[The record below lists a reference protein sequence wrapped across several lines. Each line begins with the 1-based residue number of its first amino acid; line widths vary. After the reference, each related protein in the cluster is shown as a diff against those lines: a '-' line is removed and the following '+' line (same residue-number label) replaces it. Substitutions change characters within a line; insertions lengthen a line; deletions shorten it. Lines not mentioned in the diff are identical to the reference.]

1 MNNNLINET
10 FNKHLNLLRNKLKLT
25 EGEMDS
31 PPLASSKKK
40 FDSEK
45 YNKIGEYAKELLDKK
60 SFYYEIPEGRL
71 QLIHKIKSH
80 FKDFYHNWGVQHM
93 KDKDLMGILDYIFS
107 DDEQWV
113 TAKDTRET
121 DFPDFLRHSSRIS
134 TRARAMPPNP
144 EKFAEFPSVLRK
156 YMEPMHVNENF
167 EEEGDS
173 KVDKFI
179 KNAVMADS
187 QMELMK
193 NRDSLILIVKTFME
207 AIGRKPYSDR
217 TVEIH
222 IDAVMSGSSRYVS
235 RRDNPDIVTPGIGGK
250 TNTSHMDVEDDD
262 DDAAGKRLG
271 YNL

>member
-31 PPLASSKKK
+31 SLSMTSKKK

-45 YNKIGEYAKELLDKK
+45 YNKIGEYAKELLAKK

-93 KDKDLMGILDYIFS
+93 KDKELMGILDYIFS

-121 DFPDFLRHSSRIS
+121 DFPARSSRIS
-134 TRARAMPPNP
+134 TMARAMPPNP
-144 EKFAEFPSVLRK
+144 EKFAEFPSGLRK
-156 YMEPMHVNENF
+156 YMEPVHENF
-167 EEEGDS
+167 DEDADD
-173 KVDKFI
+173 KVDK
-179 KNAVMADS
+179 
-187 QMELMK
+187 
-193 NRDSLILIVKTFME
+193 
-207 AIGRKPYSDR
+207 
-217 TVEIH
+217 
-222 IDAVMSGSSRYVS
+222 
-235 RRDNPDIVTPGIGGK
+235 
-250 TNTSHMDVEDDD
+250 
-262 DDAAGKRLG
+262 
-271 YNL
+271 